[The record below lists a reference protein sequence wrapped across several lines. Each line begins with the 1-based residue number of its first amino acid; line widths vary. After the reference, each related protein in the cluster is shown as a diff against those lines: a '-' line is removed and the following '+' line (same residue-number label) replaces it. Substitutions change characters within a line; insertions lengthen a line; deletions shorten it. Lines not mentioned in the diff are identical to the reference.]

1 NNLNPIFE
9 SHKSIMIFS
18 KSIPL
23 CFLIL
28 CFFHHSAIGAS
39 PLYHFCFSPENYTAN
54 SSYGANLNLLFN
66 RLYTKVPP
74 SGFGLGSTGHAQNQV
89 NGLALC
95 RGDVSSQNCNT
106 CVIGASKELR
116 EHVNFFGQIDNKN
129 KFSMTNVQAVENNP
143 HSSMRKFRNSSD
155 ANPKFYA
162 TGEVQLDTFTT
173 LYGIAQCTRDLSN
186 VNCKK
191 CLDVAISDCQTVVS
205 EALKD
210 PKWVQAIKEEMKA
223 LEKNQTWTLETIPEE
238 KRLSD
243 VDGYGS
249 IERYKARLVAKGYT
263 QTYGIDYEETFAPV
277 AKLNTVRTYASLG
290 KLITKTMG
298 YLTKLPMLNPKLY
311 ATGDVQLD
319 TFTTLYGIG
328 LCTRDLSKVNCKK
341 CLDVAISELPNCCDA
356 KMRWAYC

>member
-1 NNLNPIFE
+1 
-9 SHKSIMIFS
+9 MIFS

-23 CFLIL
+23 CFLVL

-66 RLYTKVPP
+66 LLYTKVPP

-116 EHVNFFGQIDNKN
+116 ERCPYSKGAIIWYDHCLLKYSDANFFGKIDNKN

-143 HSSMRKFRNSSD
+143 TLFNEKVQELLSGLSNEASN

-186 VNCKK
+186 V
-191 CLDVAISDCQTVVS
+191 D
-205 EALKD
+205 
-210 PKWVQAIKEEMKA
+210 
-223 LEKNQTWTLETIPEE
+223 
-238 KRLSD
+238 
-243 VDGYGS
+243 
-249 IERYKARLVAKGYT
+249 
-263 QTYGIDYEETFAPV
+263 
-277 AKLNTVRTYASLG
+277 
-290 KLITKTMG
+290 
-298 YLTKLPMLNPKLY
+298 
-311 ATGDVQLD
+311 
-319 TFTTLYGIG
+319 
-328 LCTRDLSKVNCKK
+328 CKK

-356 KMRWAYC
+356 KRGGRVVGGSCNVGFELYPIVGT

>member
-1 NNLNPIFE
+1 
-9 SHKSIMIFS
+9 
-18 KSIPL
+18 
-23 CFLIL
+23 
-28 CFFHHSAIGAS
+28 
-39 PLYHFCFSPENYTAN
+39 PENYTAN

-116 EHVNFFGQIDNKN
+116 ERCPYRRSRNLYSDVNFFGQIDNKN

-143 HSSMRKFRNSSD
+143 TLFNEKVQELLSGLSNEASD

-191 CLDVAISDCQTVVS
+191 CLDVAIS
-205 EALKD
+205 
-210 PKWVQAIKEEMKA
+210 
-223 LEKNQTWTLETIPEE
+223 
-238 KRLSD
+238 
-243 VDGYGS
+243 G
-249 IERYKARLVAKGYT
+249 
-263 QTYGIDYEETFAPV
+263 
-277 AKLNTVRTYASLG
+277 
-290 KLITKTMG
+290 
-298 YLTKLPMLNPKLY
+298 
-311 ATGDVQLD
+311 
-319 TFTTLYGIG
+319 
-328 LCTRDLSKVNCKK
+328 
-341 CLDVAISELPNCCDA
+341 LPNCCDA
-356 KMRWAYC
+356 KRGGRVVGGSCNVGFELYPIVGT